1 MDRVVM
7 LRELV
12 REGVAGRHGCAT
24 IRRPAGRPATTHDK
38 TMQAFTSKLA
48 TLSNQDL
55 LELIRQMISQE
66 IFNDC
71 FDAAVNAACD
81 RDPDLAFTIE
91 AMWA

>member
-1 MDRVVM
+1 
-7 LRELV
+7 
-12 REGVAGRHGCAT
+12 
-24 IRRPAGRPATTHDK
+24 
-38 TMQAFTSKLA
+38 MQAFTSKLA